1 MLNCMKYFVFAYL
14 FILLL
19 PFYAVAKELTALGFV
34 EDPKA
39 YEHDEYYIRLAFIR
53 TDKGRSPSCEFLE
66 GYVLLDSELNVRGIS
81 TWNYH

>member
-39 YEHDEYYIRLAFIR
+39 YEHDGYYIRLAV
-53 TDKGRSPSCEFLE
+53 
-66 GYVLLDSELNVRGIS
+66 Y
-81 TWNYH
+81 

>member
-1 MLNCMKYFVFAYL
+1 MRLQKN
-14 FILLL
+14 L
-19 PFYAVAKELTALGFV
+19 PQLVLWKT
-34 EDPKA
+34 PKA
-39 YEHDEYYIRLAFIR
+39 YEHDGYYIRLAFVR